1 MEKREKLEIDIELK
15 DLFFEFLRKWRL
27 IVCCALIGGIVLG
40 AVAFAAD
47 VKRANTPVVPNVEVE
62 VEEDVTAE
70 LNIDELEEVIS
81 AVQLKAQID
90 AKSQYISQ
98 SILMQINP
106 FSTDKVILEYKISG
120 ADAQTAL
127 NSYQIW
133 IENGGFLNEDVADEE
148 KIYIGE
154 LVTAD
159 ASGETFMVQVL
170 HQDAEACAALASEVK
185 KAFGQ
190 YTTSLTMNGVVHVCT
205 LLQETTTVVADGELH
220 QFQADYLDEN
230 IADQEEL
237 AKMKADMS
245 ADQVA
250 AYLEMEREV
259 FDRGETGNE
268 ASNSDAE
275 LQNPDTGAQPA
286 KVSIDLKQVLLGM
299 VLGAVL
305 AVVYIF
311 VAYLMTG
318 KLRTVG
324 EVEKLYGV
332 KMLGVMRNTQQK
344 KKVFVAVDKLVWKLE
359 HGRNAVLS
367 DKEEQQLVAASIYI
381 QCQKYGTSTVY
392 ASGSK
397 LANISAEI
405 MNALKE
411 ELASK
416 GITLVIGK
424 DVTGNADALLDASK
438 AGNVLLVE
446 EKRVSAYKDILK
458 AVQMCV
464 NNHIRVLGVTVVE

>member
-250 AYLEMEREV
+250 AYLEME
-259 FDRGETGNE
+259 
-268 ASNSDAE
+268 
-275 LQNPDTGAQPA
+275 
-286 KVSIDLKQVLLGM
+286 
-299 VLGAVL
+299 
-305 AVVYIF
+305 
-311 VAYLMTG
+311 
-318 KLRTVG
+318 
-324 EVEKLYGV
+324 
-332 KMLGVMRNTQQK
+332 
-344 KKVFVAVDKLVWKLE
+344 
-359 HGRNAVLS
+359 
-367 DKEEQQLVAASIYI
+367 
-381 QCQKYGTSTVY
+381 
-392 ASGSK
+392 
-397 LANISAEI
+397 
-405 MNALKE
+405 
-411 ELASK
+411 
-416 GITLVIGK
+416 
-424 DVTGNADALLDASK
+424 
-438 AGNVLLVE
+438 
-446 EKRVSAYKDILK
+446 
-458 AVQMCV
+458 
-464 NNHIRVLGVTVVE
+464 